1 MTRLWFVAL
10 MSVGGTLTAFGIYGC
25 QESEPTKLTRELC
38 VSTEGGVK
46 LFDVQVKFGEQTIPF
61 GVTTHFGK
69 SWFPV
74 SFDVGEEILL
84 EVHWQDG
91 AQDSKQK
98 SAVSIKGLTEEV
110 WREFDGV
117 ELIYAKPDG
126 WIGKVLRR
134 NGSE

>member
-10 MSVGGTLTAFGIYGC
+10 MSVGGALTAFGIYGC

-38 VSTEGGVK
+38 VRTEDGVK
-46 LFDVQVKFGEQTIPF
+46 LFDVQVKFDEQSVPF
-61 GVTTHFGK
+61 GVTTHFGA

-74 SFDVGEEILL
+74 SYDVGEEIVM
-84 EVHWQDG
+84 EVHWQEG
-91 AQDSKQK
+91 AKDSTQT
-98 SAVSIKGLTEEV
+98 SVVSIKGLTEEV

-117 ELIYAKPDG
+117 ELIYTKSDG
-126 WIGKVLRR
+126 WTGEVLRR